1 MTGMFTTKTGFSYF
15 TWTNRLQIL
24 FAGFL
29 NFVFF
34 FAGKITDIRGN
45 SFQYNKEVKHM
56 NSAGVLA
63 TLRNYD
69 YYASRIPNTVKE
81 SLVP

>member
-1 MTGMFTTKTGFSYF
+1 
-15 TWTNRLQIL
+15 
-24 FAGFL
+24 
-29 NFVFF
+29 
-34 FAGKITDIRGN
+34 
-45 SFQYNKEVKHM
+45 M